1 MLKTWGMLDHKRS
14 SGYMAVLI
22 LSGEIIASLE
32 KIKKLDQGLERLA
45 TN

>member
-1 MLKTWGMLDHKRS
+1 MLAYKRN
-14 SGYMAVLI
+14 SGYMAVLF
-22 LSGEIIASLE
+22 LNGEIVAGLE